1 MFWWKSFWRVFLKS
15 QYRRFPVNFAKY
27 FRKHFCRTPPVD
39 CFCLIPFVK
48 SNTLLFV
55 KSISVTKCYSWPLFF
70 LLIYFKYFPSKYCW
84 SLACSS
90 VWNSKTTSSGLILT
104 RQKCCWKSEAVA
116 QWFSV
121 KMKFCKT
128 SQVS

>member
-48 SNTLLFV
+48 SNILLFV
-55 KSISVTKCYSWPLFF
+55 TSISATKCYFDRYFF
-70 LLIYFKYFPSKYCW
+70 CW
-84 SLACSS
+84 FISNIFRANTVDRLHVAASGIPRQR
-90 VWNSKTTSSGLILT
+90 VVDWYIFDKTTDTSKMFLEIRSS
-104 RQKCCWKSEAVA
+104 C
-116 QWFSV
+116 SV
-121 KMKFCKT
+121 MFYKNE
-128 SQVS
+128 VL